1 MKFPC
6 SNCGSRNWPRL
17 GTTCPLC
24 WGDPEDENE
33 TEPEPEMNQENIQF
47 EIVPAELNL
56 EPAAKTSLETAF
68 VGFFERARILQ
79 AESEKITDPKEARA
93 LRLRI
98 KAERVEAEKTRKRLK
113 EDSLRMGKAIDGA
126 NNIFLAVIAPIE
138 QAMED
143 IEKEK
148 ERRIERERIELEQSR
163 MEKLRPYLDPAMPLP
178 SISGITEDQFCK
190 LLEGTIALHDM
201 RVAAIKKAEEDRI
214 ERERKE
220 AEQREAQRLENIRLK
235 AEAEARE
242 KQMAEERRIAAE
254 KEAVAQAERKAAEE
268 KARKER
274 EEIEAKAAQERA
286 EAEAKAREEA
296 ASRAKAESEARAL
309 REAEAKRI
317 ADEKAAA
324 EAKRH
329 ADELA
334 ARKAAAA
341 PDKEKLMAFAQ
352 QVRSLQ
358 LPEVKSPEAQSAKA
372 EIQAKVASF
381 AKWIET
387 QASTI

>member
-1 MKFPC
+1 
-6 SNCGSRNWPRL
+6 
-17 GTTCPLC
+17 
-24 WGDPEDENE
+24 
-33 TEPEPEMNQENIQF
+33 MNQENIQF
-47 EIVPAELNL
+47 KIVPAELNL

-68 VGFFERARILQ
+68 VGFFKRARILK

-93 LRLRI
+93 LRLKI

-126 NNIFLAVIAPIE
+126 NNIFLAVITPIE
-138 QAMED
+138 QAMDE
-143 IEKEK
+143 IEKAE
-148 ERRIERERIELEQSR
+148 ERRIERERIEIEQIR
-163 MEKLRPYLDPAMPLP
+163 MEKLRPFLDPAMPLP
-178 SISGITEDQFCK
+178 NISGITEDQFGK
-190 LLEGTIALHDM
+190 LLDGTIALHEM
-201 RVAAIKKAEEDRI
+201 RIAAIKKAEEERI
-214 ERERKE
+214 ERER
-220 AEQREAQRLENIRLK
+220 RESEERESQRLENIRLK

-274 EEIEAKAAQERA
+274 EKIEAKAH
-286 EAEAKAREEA
+286 EEA
-296 ASRAKAESEARAL
+296 AARAKAEAQAQAL
-309 REAEAKRI
+309 RNADAKRI

-334 ARKAAAA
+334 AKKAAAA
-341 PDKEKLMAFAQ
+341 PDKEKLMAFAE
-352 QVRSLQ
+352 QVRALQ
-358 LPEVKSPEAQSAKA
+358 LPEVKSPDAQSAKA
-372 EIQAKVASF
+372 EIQAKVSSF